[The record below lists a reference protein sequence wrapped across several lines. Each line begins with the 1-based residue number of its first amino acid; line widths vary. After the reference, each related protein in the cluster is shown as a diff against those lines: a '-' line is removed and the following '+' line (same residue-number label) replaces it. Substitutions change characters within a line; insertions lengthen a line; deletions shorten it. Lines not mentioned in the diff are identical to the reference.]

1 MCELYAKEYNL
12 RIRMRMRMRVTSIG
26 WFSICCFCVKTEIW
40 TPQVYDLPSID
51 RRTHSYGVQVFYYK

>member
-1 MCELYAKEYNL
+1 
-12 RIRMRMRMRVTSIG
+12 MRVTSIG